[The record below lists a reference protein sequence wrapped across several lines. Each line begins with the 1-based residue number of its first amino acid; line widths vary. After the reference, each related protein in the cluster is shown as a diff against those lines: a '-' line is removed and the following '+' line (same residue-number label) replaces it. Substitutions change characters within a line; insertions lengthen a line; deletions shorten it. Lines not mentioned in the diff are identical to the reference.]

1 MQEAHRA
8 EKLLRTQQVQL
19 AAAAEAKAISSGS
32 SQQDTNKRLS
42 EPKPIVQNPMM
53 ILPKEIICSKCKLP
67 RHSLETLAHSTGAKE
82 DKKKY
87 CSKLPYQT
95 RPLHDIY
102 GNPSPTVSVSA
113 KEKKAKA
120 VAALQAAAQAAT
132 EGITN
137 GEAAIEDTLS
147 CGEGTATI
155 AISIPNGRKADAVV
169 YFRCTNCSTEKI
181 AAARFAAHLEKCLG
195 LAGRKS
201 SRAAMAKMSGGGSGS
216 GVGSGAGS
224 PAMGIDSVVG
234 AVGNKGSGKPTPDVG
249 EEEMQGKKKEKGNSF
264 IVSEDGINV
273 PPPPAPT
280 AGAGKVPGTITKKKK
295 KPVKDNIVLGGE
307 EMKDAVSV
315 VKDHEGQATGTL
327 TSPLINSTVAVKEQK
342 DPNTPVKKR
351 KRKTDPMTTGDDST
365 TPSIL
370 KVEPTTIATSI
381 DDKGGSIIL
390 ARSTTKP
397 SVKKQKIEGPIEG
410 SPVLKNRQIS
420 KFKNRDSPGPAPKK
434 ADIKV
439 YPAPPLLGPQLRL
452 TIYLSCKAGFFTIHS
467 RGEIFSW

>member
-1 MQEAHRA
+1 MQEAHRT

-19 AAAAEAKAISSGS
+19 VAAAEAKVTSSGL

-42 EPKPIVQNPMM
+42 EPKPIVQNPNPMM

-120 VAALQAAAQAAT
+120 AALQAAQAAA

-155 AISIPNGRKADAVV
+155 AISIPNGRKTDAVV
-169 YFRCTNCSTEKI
+169 YFKCTNCSTEKI

-234 AVGNKGSGKPTPDVG
+234 AVGNKGSGKSTPDAG

-273 PPPPAPT
+273 PPPPAPV
-280 AGAGKVPGTITKKKK
+280 AGASKVPGAITKKKK
-295 KPVKDNIVLGGE
+295 KPGKDNTVLGGE
-307 EMKDAVSV
+307 ESKDAVSI
-315 VKDHEGQATGTL
+315 VKDHEAQATGTL
-327 TSPLINSTVAVKEQK
+327 VPTLSNSTAAAKEQK
-342 DPNTPVKKR
+342 DLNVPVKKR
-351 KRKTDPMTTGDDST
+351 KRKAEAMATSDDST
-365 TPSIL
+365 APSIM
-370 KVEPTTIATSI
+370 KVEPITIATSTE
-381 DDKGGSIIL
+381 SIIL

-397 SVKKQKIEGPIEG
+397 PVKKQKIEGQIDG
-410 SPVLKNRQIS
+410 SPVLKKSQIS
-420 KFKNRDSPGPAPKK
+420 KFKDRDSPGPVLKK
-434 ADIKV
+434 GGDIKV
-439 YPAPPLLGPQLRL
+439 YPAQPLLSPQPDRV
-452 TIYLSCKAGFFTIHS
+452 AN
-467 RGEIFSW
+467 

>member
-19 AAAAEAKAISSGS
+19 VAAAEAKAASSGS
-32 SQQDTNKRLS
+32 SQQDTHKRLS
-42 EPKPIVQNPMM
+42 EPKPIVPNPMM

-120 VAALQAAAQAAT
+120 VAALQAAAHAAA
-132 EGITN
+132 EGTTN

-169 YFRCTNCSTEKI
+169 YFKCTNCSTEKI

-216 GVGSGAGS
+216 GAGS

-249 EEEMQGKKKEKGNSF
+249 EEEVPGKKKEKVNSF

-273 PPPPAPT
+273 PPPPAPV

-295 KPVKDNIVLGGE
+295 KPGKDIAVLGGE
-307 EMKDAVSV
+307 EMKDVALV
-315 VKDHEGQATGTL
+315 VKEHEGQAAGTL
-327 TSPLINSTVAVKEQK
+327 TSTLNNSTAVVKEQK
-342 DPNTPVKKR
+342 DSNAPVKKR
-351 KRKTDPMTTGDDST
+351 KRKAEVMATGDEST
-365 TPSIL
+365 APSVL
-370 KVEPTTIATSI
+370 KVESTTIATSI

-390 ARSTTKP
+390 ARSATKP
-397 SVKKQKIEGPIEG
+397 PVKKQKIEGQIEG
-410 SPVLKNRQIS
+410 SPVLKKSQIS
-420 KFKNRDSPGPAPKK
+420 KFKDRDSPGPALKK
-434 ADIKV
+434 GEIKV
-439 YPAPPLLGPQLRL
+439 FPAPPLPDPQLNG
-452 TIYLSCKAGFFTIHS
+452 KAN
-467 RGEIFSW
+467 